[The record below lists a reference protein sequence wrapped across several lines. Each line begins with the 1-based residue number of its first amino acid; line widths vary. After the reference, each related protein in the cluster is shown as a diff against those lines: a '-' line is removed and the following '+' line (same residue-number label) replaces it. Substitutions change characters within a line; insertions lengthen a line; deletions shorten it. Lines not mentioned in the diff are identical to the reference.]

1 MQKTKEEIQSLSA
14 EALMT
19 SNQILEKIRFWIIDA
34 AVINK
39 LNNFKTWESI
49 EEIIRGF
56 IHQVATKIVPKS
68 EMHMDAAKICKPSN
82 PVCKIN

>member
-1 MQKTKEEIQSLSA
+1 
-14 EALMT
+14 MT

-34 AVINK
+34 AGINK
-39 LNNFKTWESI
+39 LYNVKTCESI

-68 EMHMDAAKICKPSN
+68 EMDAAKICKPSN
-82 PVCKIN
+82 LVCKIN